1 MNMKYVLCI
10 FAVLC
15 SAASFGEEDLPIT
28 VDADFPGGNIIVDRM
43 EGDTVYLQ
51 QELRDTEGW
60 WFYWYFRVSGAAGKT
75 LRFQFSGRDPIGVRG
90 PAVSVDDGI
99 NWAWLGADSCADSA
113 FTYTFPNGSSVVRF
127 AFTMP
132 YLESD
137 WQRFLN
143 TSENPDRLVEDILCT
158 SSQGRNVELL
168 RVGQLNGE
176 PQHRVVLTA
185 RHHACES
192 MASFVLEGLLTAI
205 LVDND
210 DGRWFQNHLEVLV
223 VPFMDKDGVENGDQ
237 GKNRK
242 PHDHNRDYGETS
254 IYPET
259 KALRAKLNEW
269 AGGRL
274 HATLDLH
281 CPWIRG
287 NHNEEIYLVGSADE
301 AVWEQQQRFGAILE
315 EVNQGPLPY
324 RASSNLPFGQSWNTT
339 ANWGSGKS
347 SQQWMRTIEGVHLAT
362 TIEVPYANV
371 MGVEV
376 TPESARAFGVSLSK
390 ALRIYLEKS

>member
-1 MNMKYVLCI
+1 MDIKHLICI

-15 SAASFGEEDLPIT
+15 SAASFGDNDLPIT
-28 VDADFPGGNIIVDRM
+28 IDADFPGGNIILERI
-43 EGDTVYLQ
+43 EGDTVYVQ

-90 PAVSVDDGI
+90 PAVSVDNGI
-99 NWAWLGADSCADSA
+99 NWAWLGAENCADGA
-113 FTYTFPNGSSVVRF
+113 FTYTFPSDSSPVRF
-127 AFTMP
+127 AFTIP

-143 TSENPDRLVEDILCT
+143 SCDNSDRLVEDILCT

-176 PQHRVVLTA
+176 PQHRVVITV

-192 MASFVLEGLLTAI
+192 MASFVLEGLLAAI
-205 LVDND
+205 LADND
-210 DGRWFQNHLEVLV
+210 DGRWFQDHLEVLV

-242 PHDHNRDYGETS
+242 PHDHNRDYSEIS

-259 KALRAKLNEW
+259 KALRAKLKEW

-315 EVNQGPLPY
+315 EVNKGPLPY

-371 MGVEV
+371 MGAEV
-376 TPESARAFGVSLSK
+376 TQESARAFGVSLSK